1 MSQSS
6 DGLINGTPFFQSS
19 PAGMSA
25 RAGKPSVLGPAAQ
38 SILRTE
44 TGELPSSRGSTMDRI
59 AQERP
64 SQNSPF
70 NAQMAQK
77 EKFLQGMQVVAS
89 GKAVS
94 EVAEEQPWYT
104 RIFGKS
110 DVVLGAEAY
119 AKGSLAQEVTADV
132 LRNMGTLRQMDEDTF
147 RKALLTRF
155 EMARTGSAA
164 VDMDVQNQLLQK
176 VPSIM
181 ETYTKQAYQYRQE
194 QAAEQQKGFFH
205 RAADT
210 LGETFKNLDVDP
222 TSPSGQE
229 AAAKAVAE
237 FDANIGRI
245 IGQDE
250 ESYKQNL
257 LHLFEGAIAQIGEP
271 QIVMNTDGTTST
283 TYKTAHAVQAI
294 LAGSKVFE
302 QLPREQ
308 QTALLAK
315 AELANRKALTK
326 FSTPYMEKLAK
337 IETLIRDPGPKD
349 TVPKLIKAKQEI
361 LDSIQRESGSFIP
374 LYDPE
379 DMKADSVR
387 SAMAIQ
393 ARRERELQKYLADQA
408 AKARKQAHGTSQAA
422 KEEAAQL
429 RAAQFTNLMVTDPVG
444 WSRVKA
450 LGLVKAEEAKAVENN
465 AYVTATPDQQYA
477 LMRGSLNA
485 IPVAKAER
493 QGEINRL
500 LTEDPKELA
509 KRPDELMFLLE
520 RYKQDVQAL
529 GREKAQDYYGAD
541 MAGLMET
548 TATRQ
553 AQGFPVD
560 ILVHRLHADARAAK
574 SAKPSEDLREATK
587 DQLQKSS
594 NRWGISALWNDAA
607 AQPLWASGTNLDD
620 YPDLT
625 EDVASEVARAKAVN
639 PADPEERMI
648 LKASQNLVGPG
659 KAYVPAGSFLIRNY
673 SDGQDPLQYL
683 VNPPEGRGIPV
694 DKVGEFLEEQVEALH
709 KGQVH
714 SIQGF
719 YSGGPSKSLAI
730 RVLNEDGS
738 TNVKE
743 LPLDELLRE
752 YHNPTK
758 GPGSFKRAAK
768 KATGSE
774 SFPLL

>member
-25 RAGKPSVLGPAAQ
+25 RSGKPSVLGPAAQ

-44 TGELPSSRGSTMDRI
+44 TGDLPSSRMSTMDRI
-59 AQERP
+59 AKERP
-64 SQNSPF
+64 SQQDPF
-70 NAQMAQK
+70 NAQMADK

-94 EVAEEQPWYT
+94 EVAAEQPWYT

-176 VPSIM
+176 VPQIM

-194 QAAEQQKGFFH
+194 QATEQQKDFFH

-210 LGETFKNLDVDP
+210 LGETFKTLDVDP

-245 IGQDE
+245 VGQDE
-250 ESYKQNL
+250 ESYKKNL
-257 LHLFEGAIAQIGEP
+257 LNLFEGAIAQIGEP
-271 QIVMNTDGTTST
+271 QIVMNTDGTTTT
-283 TYKTAHAVQAI
+283 TYKTAHAVQAM
-294 LAGSKVFE
+294 LAGSKAFE

-308 QTALLAK
+308 QTALLQK
-315 AELANRKALTK
+315 AELANRKAITK
-326 FSTPYMEKLAK
+326 FSTPHMEKLAK
-337 IETLIRDPGPKD
+337 IETMIRDPGPGQ
-349 TVPKLIKAKQEI
+349 TVKQLVRMKQDV
-361 LDSIQRESGSFIP
+361 LDAIQRESGSFIP

-387 SAMAIQ
+387 SALAIQ
-393 ARRERELQKYLADQA
+393 ARRERELQKRLADQA
-408 AKARKQAHGTSQAA
+408 AQERARAASSSSEA
-422 KEEAAQL
+422 KEAAAAM

-444 WSRVKA
+444 WARVKA
-450 LGLVKAEEAKAVENN
+450 MGIVKAEEAKHVENS
-465 AYVTATPDQQYA
+465 AYIQATPDQQYA
-477 LMRGSLNA
+477 LMRGSLNP

-493 QGEINRL
+493 QGEVNRL
-500 LTEDPKELA
+500 LTEDPKELV
-509 KRPDELMFLLE
+509 KRPDELMLLLD
-520 RYKQDVQAL
+520 RFKADVQAL
-529 GREKAQDYYGAD
+529 GREKVQDYYGAD
-541 MAGLMET
+541 LAGLLENAVT
-548 TATRQ
+548 KQ
-553 AQGFPVD
+553 AQGFPND
-560 ILVHRLHADARAAK
+560 ILVHSLYADARASK
-574 SAKPSEDLREATK
+574 SSKPSDDLREATK
-587 DQLQKSS
+587 DHLQKSS

-620 YPDLT
+620 YPDLS
-625 EDVASEVARAKAVN
+625 EAVASEVARAKAVS
-639 PADPEERMI
+639 PADPEEQLI
-648 LKASQNLVGPG
+648 LRASQNLIGPG
-659 KAYVPAGSFLIRNY
+659 KAYVPAGGILIRNY
-673 SDGQDPLQYL
+673 ADGQDPIQYL
-683 VNPPEGRGIPV
+683 VNPPSGRGIPV
-694 DKVGEFLEEQVEALH
+694 DKVGEYLEEQVEGLK

-714 SIQGF
+714 SVQGF
-719 YSGGPSKSLAI
+719 FAGGASKSLAI

-738 TNVKE
+738 VNIKE
-743 LPLDELLRE
+743 LPLDQLLQE

-758 GPGSFKRAAK
+758 GPGAFSRAAK
-768 KATGSE
+768 KATGSS